1 MIQRKTI
8 RTHNIVTFVDQLI
21 EAAQQG
27 YVRDNANFP
36 RKSMNTTLIAYLL
49 KSDVNDVNDVNDVVS
64 DVSVGKP
71 EVVGDKPEV
80 VPENANTSDSKPVTA
95 TLDESGTNGTD
106 SVENGVDELTTQP
119 VADVSVKKAKT
130 GKGVK

>member
-49 KSDVNDVNDVNDVVS
+49 KSDVNDVVS
-64 DVSVGKP
+64 DDSS
-71 EVVGDKPEV
+71 DKPEGV
-80 VPENANTSDSKPVTA
+80 TEDTHTSDSKAITA

-106 SVENGVDELTTQP
+106 SVEDGVGELTTQP
-119 VADVSVKKAKT
+119 VADVSVKKAT
-130 GKGVK
+130 TRKGVK

>member
-1 MIQRKTI
+1 MFNLIQQKEISMIQRKKI

-49 KSDVNDVNDVNDVVS
+49 KSDVNDVVQEVTTYNDTVDTT
-64 DVSVGKP
+64 
-71 EVVGDKPEV
+71 
-80 VPENANTSDSKPVTA
+80 TSDSKPVTA

-119 VADVSVKKAKT
+119 VADVSVKKSTTRKVS
-130 GKGVK
+130 K

>member
-49 KSDVNDVNDVNDVVS
+49 KSDVNDVVQEVSVEKPIDVNRHLNDEDS
-64 DVSVGKP
+64 H
-71 EVVGDKPEV
+71 
-80 VPENANTSDSKPVTA
+80 TSDSKPVTA

-106 SVENGVDELTTQP
+106 SVEDGVGELTTQP
-119 VADVSVKKAKT
+119 VADVSVKKSTTRKVT
-130 GKGVK
+130 K

>member
-49 KSDVNDVNDVNDVVS
+49 KSDVNDVVS
-64 DVSVGKP
+64 DTK
-71 EVVGDKPEV
+71 VVDKP
-80 VPENANTSDSKPVTA
+80 TSDSKPVTA

>member
-49 KSDVNDVNDVNDVVS
+49 KSDVNDVVS
-64 DVSVGKP
+64 DVSAGKP
-71 EVVGDKPEV
+71 EVVTED
-80 VPENANTSDSKPVTA
+80 ARTSDSKPVTA
-95 TLDESGTNGTD
+95 TLDESGTNGAD
-106 SVENGVDELTTQP
+106 SVESGVDELTTQP

-130 GKGVK
+130 GKTGKGVK

>member
-49 KSDVNDVNDVNDVVS
+49 KSDVNDVVQEVTTDNDTVDT
-64 DVSVGKP
+64 P
-71 EVVGDKPEV
+71 
-80 VPENANTSDSKPVTA
+80 TSDSKPVTA

-106 SVENGVDELTTQP
+106 SVENVVDELTTQP
-119 VADVSVKKAKT
+119 VADISVKKTKT

>member
-49 KSDVNDVNDVNDVVS
+49 KSDVNDVVS
-64 DVSVGKP
+64 DVSAGKP
-71 EVVGDKPEV
+71 EVVTEDTH
-80 VPENANTSDSKPVTA
+80 TSDSKPVTA
-95 TLDESGTNGTD
+95 TLDESGTNGAD
-106 SVENGVDELTTQP
+106 SVESGVDELTTQP

-130 GKGVK
+130 GKTGKGVK